1 MKIFSANFHEPVFPK
16 ILHHPSVSLMT
27 HSSYEIFK
35 MKHYM
40 LWTKKPSKCNF
51 SDLNALMKVHPIPHA
66 IFETTR
72 SGFIQILHHF
82 SVSWKITPRYFCSSN
97 LVYFG
102 QKEPIEKKFSDFWVV
117 RWKLTKFLMS
127 YFKLQVSFSLNF
139 VSLFSVM
146 GDNSSVLFGWNF
158 IWFGWWKISDF
169 QLLTWNFTKFVLWYA
184 PCVEST

>member
-1 MKIFSANFHEPVFPK
+1 MDKKTFKVQFFRLECSNESPPNSSCHFWNYKVRVYSNSASLFSIMKDNS
-16 ILHHPSVSLMT
+16 SV
-27 HSSYEIFK
+27 
-35 MKHYM
+35 
-40 LWTKKPSKCNF
+40 
-51 SDLNALMKVHPIPHA
+51 
-66 IFETTR
+66 
-72 SGFIQILHHF
+72 
-82 SVSWKITPRYFCSSN
+82 FCSSN

-117 RWKLTKFLMS
+117 RWKLTKFLMP